1 MCERCNPVNDLYNKV
16 SVPSKVEDLNLNM
29 FNIIT
34 GINESKK
41 LTKHILYECKCMF
54 DGKKCNSNQW
64 WNKDKCLCECKKC
77 HVCEKDYV
85 WNPSTCNC

>member
-16 SVPSKVEDLNLNM
+16 SVPNKVEDLNLNM

-34 GINESKK
+34 GINESKT
-41 LTKHILYECKCMF
+41 LTKYILCECKCMF

-64 WNKDKCLCECKKC
+64 WNKDKCLRECKKC
-77 HVCEKDYV
+77 HACEKDYV
-85 WNPSTCNC
+85 WNPSTYNC